1 MNELDEV
8 WAAMIA
14 EAHNRAQTNGRSD
27 VADYLAL
34 KASNDQI
41 RATAVRWLL
50 DSMLEIAAEANRR
63 SFAVSIENEQ
73 PHRFE
78 FNRSNPVGYLLRL
91 RQGVRCLTLE
101 AGWTRTPADGFMR
114 GNALAAAR
122 IRHFGMANQN
132 VDLILLRTP
141 NLPEWFSIDKQ
152 DKRVLFGADHL
163 LRHFQIFLG
172 VL

>member
-8 WAAMIA
+8 WATMISQ
-14 EAHNRAQTNGRSD
+14 AHNRAVTNGKSD

-41 RATAVRWLL
+41 RVTAVRWLM
-50 DSMLEIAAEANRR
+50 DSMLEVAAEANRR
-63 SFAVSIENEQ
+63 NASISIENEQ

-78 FNRSNPVGYLLRL
+78 FNNSNPVGYLLRL

-114 GNALAAAR
+114 GNALAAAQ
-122 IRHFGMANQN
+122 IRHFGMRQENTEL
-132 VDLILLRTP
+132 VLLRTP
-141 NLPEWFSIDKQ
+141 ELPEWFSIDKQ
-152 DKRVLFGADHL
+152 ERRVLFGADDL

-172 VL
+172 DF